1 MGWRTR
7 ASQSDLRVALLESR
21 RSNEGFTHTWISGLC
36 RCPPTAAPAV
46 VCLSVVTVIGPFFLC
61 LNAAQGGVSLIN
73 GALWEGERGSL
84 GTQRHTNMSGAP
96 TVSTNPQTA
105 KMKKDE
111 SFLGKLG
118 GTLVRKKKSKEGG
131 PFEVLFFLFLFYMME
146 DPHFSFSC
154 SCFCPW
160 CCSLRYG
167 NILPWA
173 SLAADSLTVR
183 MTSNKRCSV
192 LLYPDSCFLF
202 PLFIVASW

>member
-1 MGWRTR
+1 M
-7 ASQSDLRVALLESR
+7 
-21 RSNEGFTHTWISGLC
+21 
-36 RCPPTAAPAV
+36 PTNSSCCCLP
-46 VCLSVVTVIGPFFLC
+46 VCCHCDWTVFLC

-131 PFEVLFFLFLFYMME
+131 PFEVLFFLCLFYMME

-167 NILPWA
+167 NILLWGITG
-173 SLAADSLTVR
+173 SWFTD
-183 MTSNKRCSV
+183 CSH
-192 LLYPDSCFLF
+192 DF
-202 PLFIVASW
+202 